1 MKGFLLEWTS
11 KNLFSCKIKEKNCDI
26 VVENMDDK
34 VNC

>member
-11 KNLFSCKIKEKNCDI
+11 NNLFSFKIKEKNCDI
-26 VVENMDDK
+26 VVENMADK